1 MLAVIQI
8 IRVFYYPVVGAT
20 KGWLN
25 YDNLYFGIKMTAASN
40 TTLMIV
46 YLVASAACF
55 TVAAV
60 QGFIVARRL
69 EIFQK
74 KLDNGE
80 ISVEETLAELDRED
94 AKKEQTAIV
103 AEVAQAQPAE
113 AVEVAE
119 KPVEAEDKTLSSKE
133 EDNG

>member
-1 MLAVIQI
+1 M
-8 IRVFYYPVVGAT
+8 
-20 KGWLN
+20 
-25 YDNLYFGIKMTAASN
+25 
-40 TTLMIV
+40 
-46 YLVASAACF
+46 
-55 TVAAV
+55 

-94 AKKEQTAIV
+94 AKREQTAIV